1 VDFLLVKRVTFLVTD
16 DTPVKGHYTF
26 ARLRE
31 LWSAGRIN
39 ADSKLFLTER
49 DEETNEVKCFNLR
62 GADIMENLES
72 GREIDVDGLRARVT
86 AGSSCGI
93 VQRLRA

>member
-1 VDFLLVKRVTFLVTD
+1 MKRVTFLVTD
-16 DTPVKGHYTF
+16 DTPVKGSYTF

-31 LWSAGRIN
+31 LWSAGKVG

-49 DEETNEVKCFNLR
+49 DEETNRVKCFNLR

-72 GREIDVDGLRARVT
+72 GREIDVASLCALVT
-86 AGSSCGI
+86 AG
-93 VQRLRA
+93 